1 MYFGYMLLLKLTL
14 GVVWEMQNLHGNADI
29 FLCSTRV
36 YQPADTPG
44 YFDGHVWPMYLKYK
58 NELEENTSNVGMV
71 SLILNL

>member
-1 MYFGYMLLLKLTL
+1 M
-14 GVVWEMQNLHGNADI
+14 

-58 NELEENTSNVGMV
+58 NELEESASNIGMV
-71 SLILNL
+71 SLILDLGNA

>member
-1 MYFGYMLLLKLTL
+1 MY
-14 GVVWEMQNLHGNADI
+14 V

-58 NELEENTSNVGMV
+58 NELEESASMQVGMV
-71 SLILNL
+71 FLILNL